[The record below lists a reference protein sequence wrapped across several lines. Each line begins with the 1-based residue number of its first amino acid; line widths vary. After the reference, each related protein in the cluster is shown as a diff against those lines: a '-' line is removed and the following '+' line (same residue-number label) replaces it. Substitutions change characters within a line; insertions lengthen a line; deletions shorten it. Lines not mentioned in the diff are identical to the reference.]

1 MTLAH
6 VQRTSAEVT
15 RALVLRHETFSTL
28 LAPAMDG
35 LARWQ
40 LFVILITLVMSQL
53 LVNIWMVRA
62 PRPAMHVCAC

>member
-1 MTLAH
+1 ML
-6 VQRTSAEVT
+6 
-15 RALVLRHETFSTL
+15 TFSTL